1 MAGWKGNVI
10 PGEGFQIVDI
20 YRPKQQKIV
29 YTAPKAPV
37 STSAKKKKKTSTVP
51 KKSSGSGSGG
61 SSGGGGGG
69 GGGGIQKASDKPQLA
84 ALKSLLDSGFK
95 KALDQKLANTQLLYE
110 QQDADLL
117 KGYRARAGGLAGSRA
132 DNDKSEVDASFGNLS
147 NRAREAKDTLAQ
159 AAMQGAGETDTLK
172 TQLMAIRN
180 WDANQA
186 DINRSFFDTQRSI
199 NSSVADLNADTR
211 TARINLATGALG
223 DYDQAWTN
231 YYNQRADAY
240 TQMGNIHAN
249 PYSDSHNT
257 KSTAFKD
264 MAKEASSSW
273 KNPGV
278 QANIRNWE
286 GTLKEQE
293 QKLNNSMFGNAA
305 VVKERK
311 RPEGSTLRKWE

>member
-20 YRPKQQKIV
+20 NRPKQQKIV

-37 STSAKKKKKTSTVP
+37 VKSTKKKTTTTS
-51 KKSSGSGSGG
+51 KKSSGTSSGSGG
-61 SSGGGGGG
+61 SSGGGG

-95 KALDQKLANTQLLYE
+95 RALDQKLANTQLLYE

-117 KGYRARAGGLAGSRA
+117 KGYRARIGGLAGSRA

-147 NRAREAKDTLAQ
+147 NRARESNDLLAQ

-186 DINRSFFDTQRSI
+186 DVNRSFFDTQRSI
-199 NSSVADLNADTR
+199 NSSIADLNADTR

-240 TQMGNIHAN
+240 AQMGNIHAN
-249 PYSDSHNT
+249 PYSDSHNA
-257 KSTAFKD
+257 KSTAYKD

-286 GTLKEQE
+286 GTVKEQE
-293 QKLNNSMFGNAA
+293 QRLNNSMFGNAA

>member
-20 YRPKQQKIV
+20 NRPKQQKIV
-29 YTAPKAPV
+29 YTAPKAPAR
-37 STSAKKKKKTSTVP
+37 TSAKKKKKTSTIP
-51 KKSSGSGSGG
+51 KKKSSGSGG
-61 SSGGGGGG
+61 SSGG

-95 KALDQKLANTQLLYE
+95 TALDQKLANTQLLYE

-147 NRAREAKDTLAQ
+147 NRAREAKDLLAQ

-231 YYNQRADAY
+231 YYNQPADAY

-293 QKLNNSMFGNAA
+293 QMLNNSMFGNAA